1 MDNNLRKPSP
11 APLRDLRRGSGATV
25 VEEHSLSKWDELSP
39 ASTAS
44 STFPPLLKQVN
55 GELVSSRQLLIS
67 NQRCMVLI
75 GLLCLA
81 QFVE

>member
-1 MDNNLRKPSP
+1 MDHNLRKPSP
-11 APLRDLRRGSGATV
+11 APIRDLRRGSDATV
-25 VEEHSLSKWDELSP
+25 VEEHSLSKWSELSP
-39 ASTAS
+39 ASAAS

-55 GELVSSRQLLIS
+55 GELETSGQLLIS
-67 NQRCMVLI
+67 NQRCLLLV